1 MIINEIANV
10 RINPF
15 CLALNFLISD
25 FAYQP
30 RNLEKQLR
38 REIHSAYD
46 KMWFDKITSG
56 LFVERGRERKE
67 KVYQAKTF
75 APIHESHRET
85 SPFPLSGFI
94 AKKHM

>member
-56 LFVERGRERKE
+56 LFVERVREKRESLSGKNFCTHSR
-67 KVYQAKTF
+67 V
-75 APIHESHRET
+75 SHRET

>member
-56 LFVERGRERKE
+56 LFVERVEGEKRKFIRQ
-67 KVYQAKTF
+67 KLLHPFT
-75 APIHESHRET
+75 ESHRET